1 MISLCIYILLLLQS
15 VISVKPG
22 FVHFTDGGANVRKF
36 EQLEAGKTVQTGANS
51 RVEIGLGFDSL
62 LRLDENSS
70 AVIEALDPDDVSVR
84 IESGSALVEVEK
96 IDKPHRI
103 RVASGN
109 LKTFI
114 DTRGVFRFSDN
125 SASVIEGRLGLLGS
139 SASVQKGSQ
148 VTAEGSEY
156 RQSKPIIS
164 TPAAFK
170 SFLNSPKAGF
180 VNAVQGDANIHLQD
194 TARTD
199 QPIQTG
205 PSSYAEVLL
214 RPGAFLR
221 LDENSSVVIDS
232 AAANDVVLHVVSG
245 DALIENVVADERLPI
260 RVTIGGTKS
269 LISMPGLYRFT
280 SDTGSV
286 IDGGLRFGKGGE
298 AVFTGMQVH
307 IVDKMY
313 ETADIKDEPLS
324 GLDMWS
330 KERSQLLS
338 KANFMADF
346 ADSQPNFFLFLT
358 ERALSAAW
366 LYSPT
371 LNGITFMPQLK
382 RESHYGNSFVPS
394 SPLMPASPS
403 LPVNVRI
410 PAQEPALSTVTPMP
424 GTAPVGTSSGKT
436 PPSAPKAEDK

>member
-1 MISLCIYILLLLQS
+1 

-22 FVHFTDGGANVRKF
+22 FVHFTDGDANVRKF
-36 EQLEAGKTVQTGANS
+36 EQLEAGKTVQTGPNS
-51 RVEIGLGFDSL
+51 KVEIGLGFDSL

-70 AVIEALDPDDVSVR
+70 AVVESLNSDDVSVR

-114 DTRGVFRFSDN
+114 DSRGVFRFSEN
-125 SASVIEGRLGLLGS
+125 SASVIEGRLGILGS
-139 SASVQKGSQ
+139 STTVQKGSQ
-148 VTAEGSEY
+148 VTADGNDY
-156 RQSKPIIS
+156 RQSKPTLS
-164 TPAAFK
+164 TPATFK

-194 TARTD
+194 TARSD

-214 RPGAFLR
+214 RPGAFMR
-221 LDENSSVVIDS
+221 LDENSSAVIDS
-232 AAANDVVLHVVSG
+232 ATANDVVVHVVSG
-245 DALIENVVADERLPI
+245 DVLIENVIGDERLPI
-260 RVTIGGTKS
+260 RVTIGGTKT

-280 SDTGSV
+280 NDTGSV

-313 ETADIKDEPLS
+313 ETSDINDEPLS

-330 KERSQLLS
+330 KERSRLLS

-366 LYSPT
+366 LYSPS

-382 RESHYGNSFVPS
+382 RESYYGNSFVPS
-394 SPLMPASPS
+394 YPLMPPTPS

-410 PAQEPALSTVTPMP
+410 PVLEPALSTVTPMP
-424 GTAPVGTSSGKT
+424 GTAPAATAPAATGKT
-436 PPSAPKAEDK
+436 PASAPKGQDK